1 MLDYVA
7 RGEVDAGVVY
17 ATDAMTR
24 PHEVTVAAVAPAGSH
39 RPIVYPIAVIKGS
52 TRREAAKAFLA
63 AVRSE
68 AGQAIL
74 ARYGF
79 VTAPT
84 AR

>member
-1 MLDYVA
+1 M
-7 RGEVDAGVVY
+7 
-17 ATDAMTR
+17 MR
-24 PHEVTVAAVAPAGSH
+24 PREVTVAAAAPPGSH
-39 RPIVYPIAVIKGS
+39 KPIVYPIAVIKGS
-52 TRREAAKAFLA
+52 THPEAAKAFLA

-79 VTAPT
+79 KPVPA